1 MFTPSGREEPSVEF
15 RSSLCSR
22 QQRSVSLTWSSRFGF
37 MISAVILTLTTL
49 QVSITSTSLSL
60 FIFQSI
66 CIIKALADL
75 TPTSPFS
82 RSQCCKQSGAKKEM
96 TSSVISYFTSG
107 PSHAQ
112 ASGVINAP
120 RLTCAPHITHFNVMP
135 SSIIEILRGV
145 WPWGRRRK
153 QHQEVESSSFAAGSP
168 CLSTVIALMIR
179 GVESGLSLL

>member
-1 MFTPSGREEPSVEF
+1 MFTLSGCEEPSVEF

-82 RSQCCKQSGAKKEM
+82 RSQCCKQSGAKKEI
-96 TSSVISYFTSG
+96 TSSAISYFTSG

-120 RLTCAPHITHFNVMP
+120 RWPARRTSLILTPCHRRSLKFLGVFGLEDAGENNTRKWNLPLL
-135 SSIIEILRGV
+135 LRG
-145 WPWGRRRK
+145 
-153 QHQEVESSSFAAGSP
+153 ALAGHVS
-168 CLSTVIALMIR
+168 AQ
-179 GVESGLSLL
+179 